1 MSVVDSVTFVTSGF
15 KDNDLR
21 VVVEASVARKSS
33 VVETG
38 KMTLLPLSGRAVV
51 VGLVLTTTVDA
62 LVVGVGS
69 CVVRTISLYSSL
81 PFSILSLLADGVVA
95 VVVTV
100 FPW

>member
-1 MSVVDSVTFVTSGF
+1 MTFVTSGF
-15 KDNDLR
+15 KDNDLI

-38 KMTLLPLSGRAVV
+38 KMTLLALSGRAVV

-62 LVVGVGS
+62 LVVVVGS

-81 PFSILSLLADGVVA
+81 PLSILSLLADGVVA

-100 FPW
+100 LAW